1 MIVKKGESSIVHS
14 VQNIRFKGY
23 KVFSNE
29 KYSEIK
35 NLSCVNVIIG
45 KNNSGKTSL
54 LDIMETVFDCKS
66 KLRVGTDVEEIQIDL
81 PFDNGM
87 INSVFSGLSGIG
99 RWNKTNLTA
108 YTKDKVF
115 PFNLKIGDKVEIV
128 DKSLSDLGGHINGAN
143 NAISSRK
150 SNYMFRKITAERNI
164 YPESESELKLNSD
177 GVGASNLIAT
187 FLNDSNF
194 DESIIE
200 ENFLNALNVIMKPD
214 AEFESIRVQQVLYNK
229 QKLWEVFLQEKG
241 LKRVPLSRTGSGLKT
256 VVLVLL
262 NLLVV
267 PHLDEYK
274 GKNIVYGF
282 EELENNLHPALQRR
296 LFEYIYDY
304 IEDNGDILF
313 LTTHSHV
320 AINAFYDKDKAT
332 IYHVIKDRVN
342 AQIKSIESYMD
353 KAAILDDLD
362 VKASDIFQS
371 NGIIW
376 VEGPSDRVYIKRWL
390 ELFTPNEY
398 EESKNYQ
405 FLYYGGRLLSQYSAK
420 EETDLINIITTN
432 RNAIIVMDSDKKYRS
447 QKINDTKKRIIDE
460 FEDLGMTYWV
470 TKGKEI
476 ENYLPKQALETM
488 LNISIKNACKQY
500 QLFPNYVE
508 KYYKN
513 FSNKKVP
520 FANEIKEFITKEDS
534 EQILDLKKQIEN
546 LYKQIQLW
554 NQ

>member
-1 MIVKKGESSIVHS
+1 MYSIR
-14 VQNIRFKGY
+14 NIRFKGY
-23 KVFSNE
+23 KVFSNDI
-29 KYSEIK
+29 YSEIE
-35 NLSCVNVIIG
+35 NLSCINVIIG

-54 LDIMETVFDCKS
+54 LDIMETVFDRKT
-66 KLRVGTDVEEIQIDL
+66 KLNIGADVEEIQIDI
-81 PFDNGM
+81 PFDDEM
-87 INSVFSGLSGIG
+87 ISSIFSGLSGIG
-99 RWNKTNLTA
+99 SWNKSNLSD
-108 YTKDKVF
+108 YTKGKVF
-115 PFNLKIGDKVEIV
+115 PFKLSIGDKVQIL
-128 DKSLSDLGGHINGAN
+128 DAPFGNLGGHINAAN
-143 NAISSRK
+143 SVVSKRK
-150 SNYMFRKITAERNI
+150 SNYIFRKITAERNI
-164 YPESESELKLNSD
+164 YPESEGELILNSD
-177 GVGASNLIAT
+177 GTGASNLIAT

-200 ENFLNALNVIMKPD
+200 ENFLNALNVIMKPE

-256 VVLVLL
+256 IVLVLL

-267 PHLDEYK
+267 PQLDEYK

-304 IEDNGDILF
+304 IEKKGDILF

-332 IYHVIKDRVN
+332 IYHVVKDRGN

-362 VKASDIFQS
+362 VKASDIFQA

-376 VEGPSDRVYIKRWL
+376 VEGPSDRIYIKRWL
-390 ELFTPNEY
+390 ELLTPNEY
-398 EESKNYQ
+398 EEGKNYQ

-432 RNAIIVMDSDKKYRS
+432 RNAAIVMDSDKKYRS

-460 FEDLGMTYWV
+460 FDDLGMAYWV

-476 ENYLPKQALETM
+476 ENYLPKKALETM
-488 LNISIKNACKQY
+488 LNISIENECKQY

-508 KYYKN
+508 KYYRN